1 VIALTL
7 IFRRGP
13 AREGKSS
20 QPAAIHHVRAASAL
34 VAFTDALGVSLA
46 VLVGR
51 GPDPDNSG
59 DPPAR
64 PDVAG

>member
-7 IFRRGP
+7 IFRRGL

-34 VAFTDALGVSLA
+34 VAFANALGALA

-64 PDVAG
+64 PDAAG